1 MNIFSLALLCNLT
14 LIVSSAVLMKPI
26 LLAVD
31 DEIDALEM
39 IKGHFEPRGY
49 EVHTAQDGDEAIR
62 VCTGIKPQVILLDL
76 KMKRM
81 DGDEALPQLRQLAPN
96 AKVVLITAYQ
106 GHLSKKKMEELG
118 IDLFLEKPISIVD
131 VEKKIQSLIKNTP
144 SPKGLDTP

>member
-1 MNIFSLALLCNLT
+1 MSGAETPRPLT
-14 LIVSSAVLMKPI
+14 LIASSAVLMKPI

-49 EVHTAQDGDEAIR
+49 EVHTAQDGDEAVRFCENVTPHI
-62 VCTGIKPQVILLDL
+62 ILLDL

-81 DGDEALPQLRQLAPN
+81 DGDEALPRLRQLAPN

-106 GHLSKKKMEELG
+106 GNLSRKKMEELG
-118 IDLFLEKPISIVD
+118 ISLFLEKPISIVD
-131 VEKKIQSLIKNTP
+131 VEKKIQSLIKNSLP
-144 SPKGLDTP
+144 PKGLDTP